1 MPSAPQP
8 LGLIAGE
15 GIFPLLVARGARA
28 AGRKIVCTAFKGS
41 ADPEL
46 RRECDQFAWVGVAQ
60 IGKWIKILKSGG
72 CQQAIMV
79 GRVAKRKMYDRW
91 RYVRNIPDWRT
102 LKLWFTEL
110 RHDKRDQAVLYAV
123 INELQKE
130 GITLIDSTEYTRDHL
145 AADGV
150 MTHRRPTDV
159 QWSDAAHGWELCQT
173 LSRLDIGQAIAV
185 MNKNVIA
192 VEAMEGTNALI
203 ERAGSLCKT
212 GGWTLIKVSNVRRDM
227 RVDVPT
233 IGLTTIEK
241 LHAAGAGCLVV
252 EAGRTILLEKEKVL
266 ELADK
271 HKIAVVGREGPA
283 SGGERA
289 TEARP

>member
-1 MPSAPQP
+1 MPAASQP

-28 AGRKIVCTAFKGS
+28 AGRTVVCTAFKGS
-41 ADPEL
+41 AAPEL
-46 RRECDQFAWVGVAQ
+46 KAECDQFAWVGVAQ
-60 IGKWIKILKSGG
+60 IGKWIRILRSAG
-72 CQQAIMV
+72 CSQAIMV

-102 LKLWFTEL
+102 LKLWLTEL

-123 INELQKE
+123 IRELQKE
-130 GITLIDSTEYTRDHL
+130 GITLIDSTEYTKDHL

-150 MTHRRPTDV
+150 MTHRQPTDA
-159 QWSDAAHGWELCQT
+159 QWGDARHGWELCQT

-203 ERAGSLCKT
+203 ERAGTLCRT
-212 GGWTLIKVSNVRRDM
+212 PGWTLIKVSNVKRDM

-233 IGLTTIEK
+233 IGITTVEK

-252 EAGRTILLEKEKVL
+252 EAGKTILLEKEKVL
-266 ELADK
+266 ALADK
-271 HKIAVVGREGPA
+271 LKIAVIGCEGFA
-283 SGGERA
+283 SDA
-289 TEARP
+289 LEAKL